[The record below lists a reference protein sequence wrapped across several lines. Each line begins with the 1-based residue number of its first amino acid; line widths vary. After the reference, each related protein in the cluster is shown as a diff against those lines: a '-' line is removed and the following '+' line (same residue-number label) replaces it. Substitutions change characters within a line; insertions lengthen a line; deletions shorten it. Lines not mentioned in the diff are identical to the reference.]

1 MWRFWKMHKF
11 SEIYIKDFRLLEN
24 FSFEPNQTKDDLT
37 INILMGKN
45 GSGKSTFIDALYDI
59 AGSQD
64 NPNKIFRF
72 WLTEKNDIILGNL
85 DKNNV
90 SIPAISKKIWH
101 KVIRFY
107 TGHSERNKDYQIE
120 NTENCLSFDVN
131 TIKYVLTSVCLSG
144 KWSSDENKDIVDE
157 ISRLVF
163 MEKGILVPTEIW
175 IDVKNYN
182 QETFDIKDI
191 DFTEDVKVGLAANVT
206 RLRLGLEQYQN
217 NRLSF
222 PILNTL
228 INNNASES
236 NQIINTGFLYKKK
249 EANGS
254 EALLEENTLSDG
266 ELGLIQRMS
275 LILLMKEL
283 SSPEQS
289 SLLLLDEPETHF
301 NEMWKRNFIYLVKKI
316 LSHTYHDVFI
326 ATHSSILATD
336 AKSSEL
342 YKFELKNEKIKV
354 VDIPVKLYGSNV
366 SDVANILF
374 NIEGDAGRSST
385 EDIEKL
391 LNSQSKK
398 DIAKIENLLSE
409 VGPGEY
415 RWRLRAKLQE
425 LKRYSNNSVMKI
437 AKKVKRIHDIIS

>member
-1 MWRFWKMHKF
+1 MHKF

>member
-1 MWRFWKMHKF
+1 MHKF

-415 RWRLRAKLQE
+415 HWRLRAKLQE

>member
-1 MWRFWKMHKF
+1 MHKF
-11 SEIYIKDFRLLEN
+11 SDIYINDYGLLNN
-24 FSFEPNQTKDDLT
+24 FLFEAHPSDEKLSLYL
-37 INILMGKN
+37 LMGKN
-45 GSGKSTFIDALYDI
+45 GSGKSTFMDALYNI
-59 AGSQD
+59 AGNQKTPDTLPFSFRLIEE
-64 NPNKIFRF
+64 NKI
-72 WLTEKNDIILGNL
+72 KLGNV
-85 DKNNV
+85 DFEGNKNNSV
-90 SIPAISKKIWH
+90 QETNVWK

-107 TGHSERNKDYQIE
+107 TGHTSRNANYTDSDYE
-120 NTENCLSFDVN
+120 TYFSFDVN
-131 TIKYVLTSVCLSG
+131 SIKYVLTSLCLSG
-144 KWSSDENKDIVDE
+144 KWSAAENKDIIDE
-157 ISRLVF
+157 ISRSVF
-163 MEKGILVPTEIW
+163 LEKGMLVPVSVYLNI
-175 IDVKNYN
+175 KNYN
-182 QETFDIKDI
+182 EDTFEIKDVP
-191 DFTEDVKVGLAANVT
+191 FVT
-206 RLRLGLEQYQN
+206 DPIVEAGITK
-217 NRLSF
+217 LS
-222 PILNTL
+222 LDL
-228 INNNASES
+228 SEKINNNSSFAILHTLMMHINVSE
-236 NQIINTGFLYKKK
+236 NQIVDTGFLYKKL
-249 EANGS
+249 EANKPD
-254 EALLEENTLSDG
+254 ELLGDNTLSDG

-385 EDIEKL
+385 EEIENL
-391 LNSQSKK
+391 LNSNSKK
-398 DIAKIENLLSE
+398 DIEKIKSLLAE

-425 LKRYSNNSVMKI
+425 LMSQ
-437 AKKVKRIHDIIS
+437 KKVTVPVCPLVRKRRKHA